1 MSDMVELRVLSG
13 RHAGARV
20 PVSGGESIGGGDL
33 CDLVLTDM
41 GMGEDIVAWLWL
53 HAGLW
58 RLSAEKPSAQ
68 ELPAEGDSHALG
80 SVAYLGDV
88 ALTVCQPE
96 SPWQQAQAQ
105 RAIAKASQPATASE
119 GAEADAVQTA
129 QADAQD
135 VVVRSPLRAAAS
147 AEPKASAAS
156 APSANSA
163 GKRVPVWWF
172 IALALLA
179 LLITVLWNVLRGAG
193 PAPVPTALQQPAID
207 AKAQQ
212 QLVSEAQR
220 LIQGVSPTPK
230 LLVEP
235 LADGRIRVAGWV
247 ANVAQ
252 LDQLAER
259 LAVLRPLPQLA
270 VRNAADLRDELLEA
284 ARTAGVRQAAFELGA
299 DGQLQMQG
307 LVTDSAAREHALQAV
322 RALMPKSLLV
332 SDGLRMA
339 ATQGEALR
347 LWLEKAGFPG
357 ARAEWRD
364 GRMRL
369 SLPLDPRERP
379 RLENLLARSD
389 NPLADLP
396 FTLQVQELA
405 VSESSRAV
413 GAPVQRLI
421 HVSAAPLPF
430 KVRSVVGGG
439 NPYVVIGDGTVLQ
452 VGGQRGGWRLES
464 VEPDR
469 LTFAGPRTL
478 VLAR

>member
-105 RAIAKASQPATASE
+105 RAIAKASQPATAAE
-119 GAEADAVQTA
+119 GAEADAVQTP

-135 VVVRSPLRAAAS
+135 VVVRSPLKAAAS
-147 AEPKASAAS
+147 AEPKVSAQAT
-156 APSANSA
+156 NSA

-220 LIQGVSPTPK
+220 LIQGVRPTPK

-284 ARTAGVRQAAFELGA
+284 ARTAGVRHAAFELGA

>member
-41 GMGEDIVAWLWL
+41 GIGDDIVAWLWL

-105 RAIAKASQPATASE
+105 RATAKASQSATATE
-119 GAEADAVQTA
+119 GAEAEAVQTP

-135 VVVRSPLRAAAS
+135 AVVRSPLKTAAG
-147 AEPKASAAS
+147 AEPKGSAQT
-156 APSANSA
+156 ANSA
-163 GKRVPVWWF
+163 GKRVPVWLF
-172 IALALLA
+172 IALALLV
-179 LLITVLWNVLRGAG
+179 LLVPVLWSVLRGAG

-220 LIQGVSPTPK
+220 LIQGVSPAPK
-230 LLVEP
+230 MLVEP

-252 LDQLAER
+252 LDQLAEK

-270 VRNAADLRDELLEA
+270 VRNVADLRDELLEA
-284 ARTAGVRQAAFELGA
+284 ARIAGVRQAAFELGA

-339 ATQGEALR
+339 ASQGEALR
-347 LWLEKAGFPG
+347 RWLENAGFSG
-357 ARAEWRD
+357 AMAEWRD
-364 GRMRL
+364 GRMRV